1 MSRIRLHLQARPHLY
16 TAVSAG
22 VAAGALL
29 ASPSWTTRALFG
41 WNVAVWLYL
50 LLALLKMFRADHH
63 RMRRLAALQ
72 EEGEAV
78 VLTLAIGA
86 ALASVAAIVGE
97 LASARASTHG
107 VAWPHLAFAA
117 VTIFG
122 SWLLLPVLFALS
134 YAGGYYRSK
143 PPGGLVF
150 PPSVDGADA
159 PDYLDFLY
167 FSFTIAVAAQTAD
180 VAINSRR
187 LRRLVL
193 LQSLL
198 AFVFNA
204 AILALTIN
212 TASSLIQ
219 ISS

>member
-1 MSRIRLHLQARPHLY
+1 MSRIRLHLQARPHLF
-16 TAVSAG
+16 SA
-22 VAAGALL
+22 VAAGVLAGALVQE
-29 ASPSWTTRALFG
+29 PSWTTRALAG

-50 LLALLKMFRADHH
+50 LLTLLKMFQADQHH
-63 RMRRLAALQ
+63 LRRLAALQ
-72 EEGEAV
+72 EEGEGV

-107 VAWPHLAFAA
+107 VAWPHLAFAMA
-117 VTIFG
+117 TIGG

-134 YAGGYYRSK
+134 YAGFYYRSS

-150 PPSVDGADA
+150 PASVDGSDA

-180 VAINSRR
+180 VAINARR

-212 TASSLIQ
+212 TASSLMLAT
-219 ISS
+219 

>member
-1 MSRIRLHLQARPHLY
+1 MSRIRLHLQARPHLFS
-16 TAVSAG
+16 AVGAG
-22 VAAGALL
+22 VLATALL
-29 ASPSWTTRALFG
+29 SAPSWTTRALAG

-50 LLALLKMFRADHH
+50 LLTLLKMFQADQHH
-63 RMRRLAALQ
+63 LRRIAALQ
-72 EEGEAV
+72 AEGDAV

-86 ALASVAAIVGE
+86 ALASVAAIVGV
-97 LASARASTHG
+97 LASARVSGHG
-107 VAWPHLAFAA
+107 VSWPHLAFAMA
-117 VTIFG
+117 TVGG

-134 YAGGYYRSK
+134 YAGVYYRTS
-143 PPGGLVF
+143 PPGGLLF
-150 PPSVDGADA
+150 PPNVDDDNA

-180 VAINSRR
+180 VAINSRH

-198 AFVFNA
+198 AFAFNA

-212 TASSLIQ
+212 TAGSLI
-219 ISS
+219 

>member
-1 MSRIRLHLQARPHLY
+1 MSRIRLHIQARPHLF

-22 VAAGALL
+22 VAAAALL
-29 ASPSWTTRALFG
+29 QNPSWTTRALFG
-41 WNVAVWLYL
+41 WNAAVWLYL
-50 LLALLKMFRADHH
+50 LLTLLKMFQADHQ
-63 RMRRLAALQ
+63 RMRRIAALQ

-86 ALASVAAIVGE
+86 ALASVAAIVGV
-97 LASARASTHG
+97 LASARVSGHG
-107 VAWPHLAFAA
+107 VTWPHLAFAM
-117 VTIFG
+117 VTVGG

-134 YAGGYYRSK
+134 YAGVYYRNA

-150 PPSVDGADA
+150 PPNVDDHDA

-187 LRRLVL
+187 LRRMVL

-198 AFVFNA
+198 AFAFNA

-212 TASSLIQ
+212 TAGSLI
-219 ISS
+219 